1 MKIKMTVPKAG
12 AANENG
18 TQTRLYVL
26 DEVLEAKEPWEKS
39 VAQAF
44 LDNGHAIEIKT
55 VEPKETVSVSAKVE
69 EVKEEPKAKPKAK
82 KKPATKA
89 KAKTKSD

>member
-1 MKIKMTVPKAG
+1 MMKIKMIVPKAG

-26 DEVLEAKEPWEKS
+26 DEVLEAKQPWEQA

-55 VEPKETVSVSAKVE
+55 VEPEDTVSVEA
-69 EVKEEPKAKPKAK
+69 EVKEEKPKPKPK
-82 KKPATKA
+82 KKAAPKA
-89 KAKTKSD
+89 KAKAKSE

>member
-26 DEVLEAKEPWEKS
+26 DEVLEAKEPWEKA

-89 KAKTKSD
+89 KAKAKSD